1 VEGEAVEGSVVKKV
15 EAVVKASVLGGN
27 AGGKEKET
35 VVEKKGVVGK
45 AEGDENAAPEVDA

>member
-1 VEGEAVEGSVVKKV
+1 VEGSVVKKV